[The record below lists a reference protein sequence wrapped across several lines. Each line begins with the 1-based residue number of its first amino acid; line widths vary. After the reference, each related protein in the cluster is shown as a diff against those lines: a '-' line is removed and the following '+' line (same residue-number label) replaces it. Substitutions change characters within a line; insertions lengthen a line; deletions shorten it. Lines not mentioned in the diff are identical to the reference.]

1 MPLGPRFAY
10 AARRR
15 RLPRAVIVP
24 HLHSVAFIAT
34 TLERMMRQ
42 GTSGTTDRLL
52 VTSAEAVVHDFFRD
66 HPNYFRD
73 LEVAAEALRGTEANE
88 PDDIYATLKARL
100 LNTHGI
106 RFKRRTIEG
115 MSRYCASMTSV
126 LRTKLPRGFRWR
138 NRRQEQRN
146 SRQSKAD
153 RSP

>member
-10 AARRR
+10 AARR

-42 GTSGTTDRLL
+42 GTSVTTDRLQ
-52 VTSAEAVVHDFFRD
+52 
-66 HPNYFRD
+66 
-73 LEVAAEALRGTEANE
+73 VAAEALRATEANE

-106 RFKRRTIEG
+106 RIKRRTIEE
-115 MSRYCASMTSV
+115 MTQA
-126 LRTKLPRGFRWR
+126 LRVYDKENRVIYLSGALDYSNGLPT
-138 NRRQEQRN
+138 
-146 SRQSKAD
+146 
-153 RSP
+153 RSCGVPD

>member
-1 MPLGPRFAY
+1 
-10 AARRR
+10 
-15 RLPRAVIVP
+15 
-24 HLHSVAFIAT
+24 VAFIAT

-106 RFKRRTIEG
+106 RFKRRTI
-115 MSRYCASMTSV
+115 
-126 LRTKLPRGFRWR
+126 
-138 NRRQEQRN
+138 
-146 SRQSKAD
+146 
-153 RSP
+153 